1 MVYKV
6 RFLTKFFDG
15 DESEM
20 RKAECNS
27 TFIYNGRVQNKTLF
41 YRCNEDKNVMTEMET
56 SGTTWLN
63 LCAALQKVKYED
75 AIWQD
80 AIGNETSKLGKSF
93 YTYTGL
99 TEKDIYEK
107 YGEDL
112 KDLVQ
117 YLEDEG
123 VVSIKSKSEE
133 EPPQKRANENAECLQ
148 DTNEA
153 KTDVEATGNSG
164 VMPLRIELTAPLA
177 KSTMNKMLVPIRE
190 SILKESGRNIVI
202 AITLINQ
209 IMINFRNSLDPQLR
223 RELDELEKRE
233 NGEIEVSFM
242 DSMSMI
248 ENLRVYVKKC
258 KDNPTKEKQEAL
270 KVVIS
275 AVSSQPKYIRK
286 VERDDED
293 EDDDEEKNDS
303 EDDENI
309 ESENSEVPA
318 QTINID
324 IAISHSIW
332 FW

>member
-1 MVYKV
+1 
-6 RFLTKFFDG
+6 
-15 DESEM
+15 
-20 RKAECNS
+20 
-27 TFIYNGRVQNKTLF
+27 
-41 YRCNEDKNVMTEMET
+41 MTEMET
-56 SGTTWLN
+56 SGTTWFY

-80 AIGNETSKLGKSF
+80 AIGNKTSKLGKSF

-107 YGEDL
+107 YGEDM

-177 KSTMNKMLVPIRE
+177 KSTMNKKLVPIRE

-248 ENLRVYVKKC
+248 ENLRVCFDWYV
-258 KDNPTKEKQEAL
+258 
-270 KVVIS
+270 
-275 AVSSQPKYIRK
+275 
-286 VERDDED
+286 VEVYVRMY
-293 EDDDEEKNDS
+293 
-303 EDDENI
+303 
-309 ESENSEVPA
+309 
-318 QTINID
+318 
-324 IAISHSIW
+324 SIYERVL
-332 FW
+332 